1 MKYEALKTAL
11 KKMECHRST
20 SSRNH
25 INAYSTKTY
34 QKGRPP
40 TKLELQLTMSLG
52 IKKIIIIFYRKN
64 TIKKKNM
71 LVNSITV
78 LMGSVMISKES
89 LED

>member
-1 MKYEALKTAL
+1 MKFLKQLL
-11 KKMECHRST
+11 KKWNVTEAQAAEIILTHVQQK
-20 SSRNH
+20 H
-25 INAYSTKTY
+25 IK
-34 QKGRPP
+34 KGRPP

>member
-34 QKGRPP
+34 QKGPSPP

-52 IKKIIIIFYRKN
+52 IKKIIIIFIER
-64 TIKKKNM
+64 TR
-71 LVNSITV
+71 
-78 LMGSVMISKES
+78 
-89 LED
+89 

>member
-34 QKGRPP
+34 QKGPSSHQTRI
-40 TKLELQLTMSLG
+40 TVNYESWH
-52 IKKIIIIFYRKN
+52 KKKIIIFYRKN

>member
-11 KKMECHRST
+11 KKMEYHRST
-20 SSRNH
+20 CSRNH

-34 QKGRPP
+34 QKWRPP